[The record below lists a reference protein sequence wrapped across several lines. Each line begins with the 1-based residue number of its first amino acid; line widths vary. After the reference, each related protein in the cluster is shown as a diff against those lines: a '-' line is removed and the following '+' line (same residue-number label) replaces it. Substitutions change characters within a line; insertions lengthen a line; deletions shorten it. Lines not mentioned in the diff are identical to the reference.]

1 MNYTKLVNN
10 LRKKAYYYNDDKA
23 EQFSRVLLEAKKR
36 KIDSYKDDKRYQE
49 YYAKMQERLLFR
61 TR

>member
-10 LRKKAYYYNDDKA
+10 LRKKAYDYNDDKA

-36 KIDSYKDDKRYQE
+36 KIDSYKDNKRYQE
-49 YYAKMQERLLFR
+49 GYAKRQERFLFM
-61 TR
+61 TK